1 MKLKKYIF
9 TSLFVFIF
17 IISCSETM
25 PIKEYKD
32 ASVLREKAVKYD
44 LQNYSKEEFDI
55 AEANY
60 CEALILIDENK
71 DSKKVKDLL
80 TAAQN
85 SYQNVLNDGL
95 PQYAQIL
102 KEETSLDRVYS
113 KEIKAYRVDKDN
125 YEFAELNY
133 INALSALST
142 NNYEEA
148 VNCFFNARKYHHK
161 AYFTTKKRY
170 DESSRGIKEAEEKI
184 REVEELEITSS
195 VN

>member
-71 DSKKVKDLL
+71 DSKKVRDLL